1 MRSRLLFLLLACGAA
16 AGCGEST
23 TGSRVVLRT
32 AVVTDLPADRTFVT
46 NLGWTVTLTRGA
58 IATGAFY
65 YFSGPPAVVEMANRD
80 SGSGRGWLRT
90 ALRSLSPIGTAHAH
104 PGHYVPGRA
113 MGQELEPFSLDL
125 MVAEPTML
133 PDGEGITGTVRS
145 GTFSFAAPPAGP
157 LADMLGGAVVLLEGI
172 AVKGAETINF
182 RVAAD
187 LADVQAN
194 AKDAQII
201 GSTFQ
206 ETEVAGDGLVT
217 ATIHPQAWFL
227 LVNFAGLP
235 PGSPEAPTTLE
246 PGTTPRIAFAL
257 GLAQI
262 AAYSFAFTPSE
273 TTP

>member
-1 MRSRLLFLLLACGAA
+1 MRPHLFALLLACGVAA
-16 AGCGEST
+16 SCGEST
-23 TGSRVVLRT
+23 TGKRVVLRT
-32 AVVTDLPADRTFVT
+32 EAVTDLPADHTFVT

-65 YFSGPPAVVEMANRD
+65 YFSGPPAVIEMANRG
-80 SGSGRGWLRT
+80 SGSGRKWLRT

-125 MVAEPTML
+125 MAPTPTAL
-133 PDGEGITGTVRS
+133 PDGEGITGTFRS
-145 GTFSFAAPPAGP
+145 GTFSFAAPSTGP
-157 LADMLGGAVVLLEGI
+157 GTDMLGGAVAMLEGI

-182 RVAAD
+182 RATAD
-187 LADVQAN
+187 LADVQAY
-194 AKDAQII
+194 AKDAQIV

-206 ETEVAGDGLVT
+206 EIQVAGDGLVT
-217 ATIHPQAWFL
+217 ATVHPAAWFL

-257 GLAQI
+257 GIGQI
-262 AAYSFAFTPSE
+262 AAYSFAFTPTE